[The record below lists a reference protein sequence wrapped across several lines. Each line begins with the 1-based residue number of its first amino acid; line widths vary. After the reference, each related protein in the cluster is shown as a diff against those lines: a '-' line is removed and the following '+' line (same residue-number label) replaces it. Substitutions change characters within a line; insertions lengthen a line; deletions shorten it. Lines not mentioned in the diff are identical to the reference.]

1 MMSGPQSSW
10 EKFWTQLAKMA
21 KNESNKKKG
30 LPFGKPLSTKKMA
43 WLRGLDLNQRP
54 PGYEPD
60 ELPGCSTP
68 RKDDSTDVRARASR
82 AVDLLQLLDER
93 FLGDPIFS

>member
-1 MMSGPQSSW
+1 LW
-10 EKFWTQLAKMA
+10 NYKF
-21 KNESNKKKG
+21 G
-30 LPFGKPLSTKKMA
+30 

-68 RKDDSTDVRARASR
+68 RKDDSGSSENNQTVHERSR
-82 AVDLLQLLDER
+82 NCFRGLAA
-93 FLGDPIFS
+93 F